1 MLECWNIWDIAS
13 KLIKS
18 FLGMLFSYPI
28 IPKFHYSIIP
38 NQDSLPVGAGPG
50 NSLLSGQVQNPTE
63 QEQPVIRRQGPQR
76 CRSSGQAGR
85 PNQFY

>member
-18 FLGMLFSYPI
+18 FLGMFFSYPI
-28 IPKFHYSIIP
+28 IPEFQYSIIP
-38 NQDSLPVGAGPG
+38 NQDSLPAGSRPG
-50 NSLLSGQVQNPTE
+50 NSLLSGQAQNPAE
-63 QEQPVIRRQGPQR
+63 QERPVIRRQAPPR